1 MYLEFEPIPYG
12 PNRSF
17 ASIVFQ
23 GKSIICPYHH
33 HPELELVAI
42 NEGRG
47 RVVIGSYSGTFRE
60 GDLFLIGE
68 NVPHIFQNSRIG
80 QEDSVRTHVIQF
92 RADFAGPGF
101 FQIPEMLPIKRLLG
115 KALQGL
121 KLTGSA
127 KHQIRVRMRALHEA
141 TGPAR
146 VAHLIELLA
155 CLSDTRSLRP
165 LQRGGALPENW
176 TDGRMPEV
184 MAYIQEKL
192 TEKLTVPEAARRA
205 GLTPNAFCRY
215 FKRQTRRTFTEFVN
229 ELRVTEACRL
239 LRETRGTVAEICYAS
254 GFSSLA
260 HFHHEFRKRI
270 KCPPRSL
277 REQEG

>member
-17 ASIVFQ
+17 ASILFTGNSV
-23 GKSIICPYHH
+23 ICPYHH

-42 NEGRG
+42 DSGRG
-47 RVVIGSYSGTFRE
+47 RVVIGAYSGTFRK

-68 NVPHIFQNSRIG
+68 NVPHIFQTSRIG
-80 QEDSVRTHVIQF
+80 QKESVRTHVIQF
-92 RADFAGPGF
+92 RADFAGPGLF
-101 FQIPEMLPIKRLLG
+101 SLPEMLPIRRLLT
-115 KALQGL
+115 KASQGL
-121 KLTGSA
+121 KLTGPA
-127 KHQIRVRMRALHEA
+127 KLEIRARMRTVHDAV
-141 TGPAR
+141 GPAR
-146 VAHLIELLA
+146 VARLIDMLDA
-155 CLSDTRSLRP
+155 LSSTRSLRP
-165 LQRGGALPENW
+165 LQHGRAAGETW

-184 MAYIQEKL
+184 MAYIQENL

-215 FKRQTRRTFTEFVN
+215 FKRQTRRTFTNFVN
-229 ELRVTEACRL
+229 ELRITEACRL
-239 LRETRGTVAEICYAS
+239 LRETGGTVAEICYAS

-270 KCPPRSL
+270 KTAPRSL
-277 REQEG
+277 RSQAV